1 MNGSQSVIVQN
12 KRIRYDFAIHRNI
25 TIICGDSATGKT
37 TLVEMIQE
45 YYDNGDSSGIALEC
59 PKTCVTL
66 SGRNWQAELALYNDS
81 LVFIDEGNA
90 FVTSEAFS
98 KAIQGTDNYYI
109 IVNRENLENLP
120 YSVKEIYGI
129 RTSGKYGGLKQTYNE
144 LFEIYG
150 QPLGKND
157 TLPATVLVEDSNA
170 GYQFFSEVCNEQH
183 LACTSAG
190 GKSNI
195 FECLTQSEAPAAALI
210 IADGAAFGSQMGRIA
225 KLIENGAPISLY
237 LPESFE
243 WLLLAADLLKDNEIR
258 QALADPAEAIES
270 ADYFSWERFFTK
282 LLTDKTAGTIWQYN
296 KKKLNPIYLHDRE
309 RQTILALTPF
319 ARHS

>member
-45 YYDNGDSSGIALEC
+45 YYDNGESSGIMLDC

-66 SGRNWQAELALYNDS
+66 SGRKWQAELALYHDS

-90 FVTSEAFS
+90 FVTSEAFA

-129 RTSGKYGGLKQTYNE
+129 RTSGKYGDSEQTCNE
-144 LFEIYG
+144 LYPIFS
-150 QPLGKND
+150 K
-157 TLPATVLVEDSNA
+157 TLSNVF
-170 GYQFFSEVCNEQH
+170 Q
-183 LACTSAG
+183 
-190 GKSNI
+190 
-195 FECLTQSEAPAAALI
+195 
-210 IADGAAFGSQMGRIA
+210 D
-225 KLIENGAPISLY
+225 
-237 LPESFE
+237 
-243 WLLLAADLLKDNEIR
+243 
-258 QALADPAEAIES
+258 
-270 ADYFSWERFFTK
+270 
-282 LLTDKTAGTIWQYN
+282 
-296 KKKLNPIYLHDRE
+296 
-309 RQTILALTPF
+309 
-319 ARHS
+319 